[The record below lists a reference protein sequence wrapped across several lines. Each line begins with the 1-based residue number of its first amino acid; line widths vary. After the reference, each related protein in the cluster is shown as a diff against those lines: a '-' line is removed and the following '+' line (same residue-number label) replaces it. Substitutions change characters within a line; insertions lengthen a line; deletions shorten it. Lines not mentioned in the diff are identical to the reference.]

1 MIFIKKKITLKG
13 NNMKNTLAENML
25 RFGVKNLS
33 ESDLKRISEALLT
46 EQKAYAPFADQTATG
61 LTFKDQ
67 ATYDAASKLVDSFT
81 SYKYDAANL
90 LPPNIGFGK
99 SFLQYD
105 GSTTPKLKPN
115 EQIQARLAGIA
126 QGMFYVSVFLGRKD
140 CNWAATQGG
149 ARQKAEAAYKVF
161 RPKAPSSTHII
172 LGAADLQAIELDAG
186 KSHDVPFAAPDKGFG
201 LGLPAGQYGDP
212 RWRAIFNTVK
222 PQVDAALAYANAPA
236 ATPAKPTTTKPAA
249 PGQAA
254 PKTGNTGN

>member
-1 MIFIKKKITLKG
+1 
-13 NNMKNTLAENML
+13 MKNTLAENML
-25 RFGVKNLS
+25 RFGVKNLT
-33 ESDLKRISEALLT
+33 EADLLKINEASLT
-46 EQKAYAPFADQTATG
+46 EAPKPYAPFADQTATG

-99 SFLQYD
+99 AFLQYD
-105 GSTTPKLKPN
+105 GSTTPKLQPN
-115 EQIQARLAGIA
+115 EQIQARLAGVA

-140 CNWAATQGG
+140 CNWAATPGG

-161 RPKAPSSTHII
+161 RPKAPSSSAII
-172 LGAADLQAIELDAG
+172 LGAAELQAIELAAG
-186 KSHDVPFAAPDKGFG
+186 KSHEVPFASPDTGFG

-236 ATPAKPTTTKPAA
+236 ATPAKPTTTAPAA
-249 PGQAA
+249 PGKAA
-254 PKTGNTGN
+254 PAQVAPTTPGTAPR